1 MPIVYV
7 SMVLVGYYGP
17 NAAILGNVGCEKW
30 TWKKIPDLVKFLTAL
45 FRMFIIDV
53 LAFIATGI
61 VLWKF
66 LSVNIFKQ
74 LCHDVKKYWSF
85 ISVVAGGAIA
95 KVLLCFIFF
104 RTK

>member
-1 MPIVYV
+1 MGVVARNGAGKLRHVRVGQFGIQQKKEEVQDLALDEFVEVIMPIVYL

-53 LAFIATGI
+53 LAFMA
-61 VLWKF
+61 
-66 LSVNIFKQ
+66 
-74 LCHDVKKYWSF
+74 
-85 ISVVAGGAIA
+85 A
-95 KVLLCFIFF
+95 
-104 RTK
+104 